1 MRLTLVTLLI
11 LSLTACSLPYLNRD
25 VEILSY
31 DEYINALP
39 AKKTENFSLKGKL
52 SLFVDNKGQ
61 AGKIL
66 WNFKNNKDTIHILN
80 PFNTK
85 IAEIVLFEQ
94 EKKVILKFSKNN
106 NNKDSE
112 ELISK
117 IFGKK
122 ENIFLLKEF
131 IINPP
136 RQLSHNKSITIKYK
150 DWNIYYEG
158 IKVIGHE
165 ILPNTIEF
173 AKANISLKIFIAD
186 WVL

>member
-1 MRLTLVTLLI
+1 MRLTLVTLFI
-11 LSLTACSLPYLNRD
+11 SILTACSLPYLNRD

-31 DEYINALP
+31 DEYKNALP
-39 AKKTENFSLKGKL
+39 AKKTENFNLKGKL
-52 SLFVDNKGQ
+52 SLFINNEGQ
-61 AGKIL
+61 TGKLI
-66 WNFKNNKDTIHILN
+66 WAFKNNIDTIHILN

-85 IAEIVLFEQ
+85 IAEIILFEP
-94 EKKVILKFSKNN
+94 EKKVILKFSKN

-136 RQLSHNKSITIKYK
+136 VQLSNNKSITIKYK
-150 DWNIYYEG
+150 NWNIYYQG
-158 IKVIGHE
+158 NKIIRNQ

-173 AKANISLKIFIAD
+173 EKGNISLKIFIAD
-186 WVL
+186 WSL

>member
-1 MRLTLVTLLI
+1 MRLTLVTLFVLF
-11 LSLTACSLPYLNRD
+11 LTACSLPYLNRN

-31 DEYINALP
+31 DEYKNALP
-39 AKKTENFSLKGKL
+39 AKNTKEFNLKGKL
-52 SLFVDNKGQ
+52 SLFINNEGQ
-61 AGKIL
+61 TGKIL
-66 WNFKNNKDTIHILN
+66 WRFKNNKDTIHILN

-85 IAEIVLFEQ
+85 IAEIILLESQ
-94 EKKVILKFSKNN
+94 KKVILKFSKN

-136 RQLSHNKSITIKYK
+136 LQLSNNKSIKIKYK
-150 DWNIYYEG
+150 DWNIYYQG
-158 IKVIGHE
+158 NKVIRDR

-173 AKANISLKIFIAD
+173 EKDNISLKIFIVD
-186 WVL
+186 WIL

>member
-1 MRLTLVTLLI
+1 MRLTLVTLFI
-11 LSLTACSLPYLNRD
+11 LFLTACSLPFLNQD

-31 DEYINALP
+31 EEYKNTLP
-39 AKKTENFSLKGKL
+39 VKKNESFTLSGKL
-52 SLFVDNKGQ
+52 SLFIDDKGQ
-61 AGKIL
+61 TGQIL
-66 WNFKNNKDTIHILN
+66 WGFKDNKDTIHILN

-85 IAEIVLFEQ
+85 IAEIVLFKP

-106 NNKDSE
+106 NKNSE

-131 IINPP
+131 IVNPP
-136 RQLSHNKSITIKYK
+136 KQLFDKKNITIRYK
-150 DWNIYYEG
+150 NWDIHYQGNKI
-158 IKVIGHE
+158 IRDL

-173 AKANISLKIFIAD
+173 EKDNISLKIFISD
-186 WVL
+186 WIL